1 MQTTRI
7 LQNICLALFLL
18 CSCAN
23 AANELTELEIIQSAK
38 SLVSDFARV
47 EKEGKAVEKKN
58 MSWLQA
64 DSVLWY
70 EMSGQMVE
78 DGYFCCGGVYKAT
91 YKNTTLEKVYSII
104 RTIELDDTIKHQP
117 SELDWLPPT
126 MPKHN
131 VIEPYSDGVGGTMYD
146 YVIHFAESKTL
157 CMGIDISVYVLKQVG
172 NGVILWKY
180 TET

>member
-1 MQTTRI
+1 MPGENRWYPLRVTYGRELKLKERLDK
-7 LQNICLALFLL
+7 LQIT
-18 CSCAN
+18 SY
-23 AANELTELEIIQSAK
+23 IPMRYR
-38 SLVSDFARV
+38 VV
-47 EKEGKAVEKKN
+47 EKEGKAVETMREN
-58 MSWLQA
+58 WLQA

-70 EMSGQMVE
+70 EMSWQMVE

-104 RTIELDDTIKHQP
+104 RTIELNDTIKQQP

-131 VIEPYSDGVGGTMYD
+131 VIEPYSNGVGGTMYD

-157 CMGIDISVYVLKQVG
+157 CMGIDISFYVLKQVG